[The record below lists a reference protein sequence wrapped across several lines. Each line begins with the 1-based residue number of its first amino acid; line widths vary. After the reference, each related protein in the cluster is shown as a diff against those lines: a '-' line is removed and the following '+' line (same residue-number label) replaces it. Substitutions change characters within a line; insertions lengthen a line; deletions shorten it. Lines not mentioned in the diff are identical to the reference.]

1 MQRVN
6 EREALD
12 NLIKYK
18 EKIMSENN
26 LSRQLFKVSLTLV
39 LMAVVVFSNLIYSGQ
54 ALAADSYNAPTDGY
68 VETRNPNRVDSTTEE
83 LAKSKINVPDQ
94 NQGDSIYERVVER
107 TNKQKTD
114 SSKSKAE
121 IEPLR

>member
-6 EREALD
+6 EREAQG
-12 NLIKYK
+12 NFIKYK

-39 LMAVVVFSNLIYSGQ
+39 LMAVVVFANVVYSGQ

-68 VETRNPNRVDSTTEE
+68 VETRNPNRVESTTEE
-83 LAKSKINVPDQ
+83 IAKSKLGVPDK
-94 NQGDSIYERVVER
+94 NQGESIYDRVVEK
-107 TNKQKTD
+107 TNKQKTN

-121 IEPLR
+121 IESLR